1 MSSVV
6 MAKELAAMRAIAD
19 DYFPDTCTIQTR
31 TEGRDALG
39 GITHT
44 WADTYTRVACRVD
57 PTTSGNEV
65 VSNLAVE
72 GQATWWLN
80 IPYTQAIDIEDRVI
94 HDSITYEVAHVWDTQ
109 SYKTIRRAIL
119 VRVN

>member
-1 MSSVV
+1 MTVLT
-6 MAKELAAMRAIAD
+6 AKELADMRLVAD
-19 DYFPDTCTIQTR
+19 DFLPDTCTIQTV
-31 TEGRDALG
+31 TKTVDALG

-44 WADTYTRVACRVD
+44 WANTYTSVACRID
-57 PTTSGNEV
+57 PTNSGNEV
-65 VSNLAVE
+65 VSNLALE

-94 HDSITYEVAHVWDTQ
+94 HDSVTYEVAHVWDTH